1 MINFMSYFYTIFIDG
16 SVLVA
21 EKVPEYYV
29 PVIVKALMQ
38 EFYAEQGLNISIK
51 RICNKGDDDV

>member
-1 MINFMSYFYTIFIDG
+1 MAEYFYTIFIDG

-29 PVIVKALMQ
+29 PIIVKALMQ

-51 RICNKGDDDV
+51 RICNKGDNDV